1 MAFENI
7 VGQEK
12 AIGILKSQLEFN
24 RIAHSYIFLGP
35 EGIGRKKTAV
45 ELAKALNCEQSGNTP
60 CDECVPCRKI
70 DKMIHPDVHLIDYI
84 WQSKVLDENLPK
96 SGRNVIKIGTI
107 RVIQREINL
116 KLFEGRYRVF
126 IIDSAETL
134 NREAANCL
142 LKTLEEPSPNSLII
156 LITNTLE
163 TLPGT
168 VISRCQQIKF
178 RMLSEEFVF
187 EQLHRCYNVE
197 KVKAGQI
204 SGMSQGS
211 LGKAI
216 LLKDSFD
223 EPFGIRVT
231 IDLWNRLRDNKI
243 DGAELIE
250 FCNRIGRNR
259 AGTEKFIS
267 NLLNLTRHELIS
279 EISDRSQDAVELV
292 LSCKKSLR
300 YNVNMNMLVSSMLL
314 QLKEIFHAS
323 SS

>member
-12 AIGILKSQLEFN
+12 AIGILKSQLKFN
-24 RIAHSYIFLGP
+24 RIAHSYIFFGP
-35 EGIGRKKTAV
+35 EGVGRKKTAI

-60 CDECVPCRKI
+60 CDECVSCKKI
-70 DKMIHPDVHLIDYI
+70 DKMIHPDVHLIDYV
-84 WQSKVLDENLPK
+84 WQSKVLEEKVPK

-107 RVIQREINL
+107 RAIQRGINL

-126 IIDSAETL
+126 IVDSAETL

-142 LKTLEEPSPNSLII
+142 LKTLEEPSPNSLIV
-156 LITNTLE
+156 LITDTLE

-178 RMLSEEFVF
+178 RMLSEEFIF
-187 EQLHRCYNVE
+187 EQMHRCYDVDR
-197 KVKAGQI
+197 VKAGQI
-204 SGMSQGS
+204 SGISQGS

-231 IDLWNRLRDNKI
+231 IDLWDRLRGNKI

-250 FCNRIGRNR
+250 FCNRVGRNR
-259 AGTEKFIS
+259 DNTEKFIS
-267 NLLNLTRHELIS
+267 NLLNLARHELVSKIT
-279 EISDRSQDAVELV
+279 DRSQDAVGLI

-314 QLKEIFHAS
+314 QLKEIFYAS